1 MMQFRYLSASLAL
14 VALGLFAP
22 AFAAGDGAN
31 PAVNIRVLTLP
42 ADPPGAMRLAP
53 GGGRELTPA
62 VLFTPASGE
71 NPYAPAIVMMTEG
84 PGSNPVRRDQPSRF
98 VAERLAARGY
108 TVLSVYSH
116 YERSYSLYAL
126 EESRYDIKAALD
138 FLEHSGHEQLV
149 LAGHSY
155 GAIAVANYLATM
167 DDMSAGVVGVKRIK
181 AAILFSPLTELRAYP
196 RAELDQRYEQKVA
209 AARASVASGK
219 GLAPRQVQ
227 PGNVGSPDDD
237 PWMATGIFA
246 LPAEL
251 FLNFF
256 GPEAQTRNLALLD
269 KINVPTLAISGTAEA
284 TVSQAFIDRWRTAAP
299 GREAI
304 GYATGDGHYSGLHD
318 RISADVLAWLERRD
332 LAARPNV
339 TVTLASVESS
349 GGRILDG
356 VLYAPATG
364 VDRGKPAFIMHHGL
378 SEDVV
383 HSSTHWLGWRLAQ
396 AGYTAL
402 SVSTAATST
411 PGATVTGTIDEVATD
426 LGHWADWLQ
435 QQGYPRLVLQ
445 GHSLG
450 GILISNYVSRTQDK
464 RVVGLVYMAPTANQD
479 AASAAQR
486 LGEATYQRLL
496 AEANDA
502 VRRGE
507 GRSHVMSTIR
517 LQTAAK
523 WLDLAGP
530 ESRGNHVRRIS
541 EVPQPILV
549 LAGTA
554 DPIMR
559 PEFVNAFVAAHP
571 GKTDLVW
578 YPGGTHGMKELKDRV
593 SADIVSWTRRTFGP

>member
-1 MMQFRYLSASLAL
+1 MTHRYLIAALAA
-14 VALGLFAP
+14 VALQFLVPAVAADDSAP
-22 AFAAGDGAN
+22 PG
-31 PAVNIRVLTLP
+31 VNIRVLTLP
-42 ADPPGAMRLAP
+42 ADPPGKMRLAP

-84 PGSNPVRRDQPSRF
+84 PGSNPVRRDQPAHF

-116 YERSYSLYAL
+116 YERSYPLYAM

-138 FLEHSGHEQLV
+138 FLEQSGHEQLV

-167 DDMSAGVVGVKRIK
+167 DDVSATVIGARRIK

-196 RAELDQRYEQKVA
+196 RAELDQRYEQKVD

-219 GLAPRQVQ
+219 GLAPKQVE

-246 LPAEL
+246 MPAEL

-256 GPEAQTRNLALLD
+256 GPEAQTRNLSLLE
-269 KINVPTLAISGTAEA
+269 KINMPTLVISGTAEA
-284 TVSQAFIDRWRTAAP
+284 TVSQAFINRWRATAP
-299 GREAI
+299 EREAI
-304 GYATGDGHYSGLHD
+304 GYAGGNGSYSGMHD
-318 RISADVLAWLERRD
+318 RISNDVLAWLAKRD
-332 LAARPNV
+332 LTARPAV
-339 TVTLASVESS
+339 IVTLASVESFS
-349 GGRILDG
+349 NRVLDG
-356 VLYAPATG
+356 VLYTPANG
-364 VDRGKPAFIMHHGL
+364 FDRSKPAFIMHHGL

-396 AGYTAL
+396 AGYAAL

-411 PGATVTGTIDEVATD
+411 PGATVTGTIDEVAID
-426 LGHWADWLQ
+426 LGHWVDWLQ
-435 QQGYPRLVLQ
+435 QQGYQRVVMQ

-450 GILISNYVSRTQDK
+450 GILISNYLSRTQDK
-464 RVVGLVYMAPTANQD
+464 RVIGLVYMAPTANQD

-486 LGEATYQRLL
+486 LGQETYQRLVK
-496 AEANDA
+496 EANDA
-502 VRRGE
+502 VKRGA

-517 LQTAAK
+517 LQTASK
-523 WLDLAGP
+523 WLDTAGP
-530 ESRGNHVRRIS
+530 NSRGNHVKRIAEFS
-541 EVPQPILV
+541 QPILV

-559 PEFVNAFVAAHP
+559 PEFVNGFVAAHP
-571 GKTDLVW
+571 GKADLIW
-578 YPGGTHGMKELKDRV
+578 YQNGTHGMKELKDRV
-593 SADIVSWTRRTFGP
+593 SADIVSWTRRQFGP